1 MTDND
6 QSLKEALEE
15 WMKQYRHQDK
25 FWQGKITAAWDGI
38 VGSVISRE
46 TENLYVSNKVLI
58 VKLRSEALK
67 HELEYAKRK
76 LVKALNKEAGAE
88 VITEINFV

>member
-6 QSLKEALEE
+6 QSIKEALEE
-15 WMKQYRHQDK
+15 WMKRYRHREQ
-25 FWQGKITAAWDGI
+25 FLNGKAIAAWDGI
-38 VGSVISRE
+38 VGPIISKE
-46 TENLYVSNKVLI
+46 TENLFISKKVLF

-76 LVKALNKEAGAE
+76 LVKSINKEAGAE
-88 VITEINFV
+88 VVTEIIFT